1 MNEIYYEETATIK
14 NEKSARLKYNIL
26 NILSI
31 ISYSIILI
39 WIFIFLT
46 TFIHV
51 NFIVDIL
58 VFLIP
63 TFIFVLIGFFLG
75 RLKNKFYIEYD
86 YAFVSGTIR
95 IAKVIKTIKRKFL
108 LEFDC
113 SAIEKIG
120 TYGSDTYNSYS
131 KMPGI
136 QMEILTQNDYPS
148 ENKDFYYIV
157 ANINAEKTILIFECT
172 KTFIINVLKYS
183 KKTVFEKE

>member
-26 NILSI
+26 NVLSI
-31 ISYSIILI
+31 ISYCLILF
-39 WIFIFLT
+39 WVFIFLT

-51 NFIVDIL
+51 NIIVDII
-58 VFLIP
+58 VFIIP
-63 TFIFVLIGFFLG
+63 STIFVLIGYFLG
-75 RLKNKFYIEYD
+75 RFKNKFYIEYD

-120 TYGSDTYNSYS
+120 LYGSHTYDSYA

-136 QMEILTQNDYPS
+136 KIEILTQNDYPLVDK
-148 ENKDFYYIV
+148 EFYYIV
-157 ANINAEKTILIFECT
+157 ANVNAEKTIFIFECT

-183 KKTVFEKE
+183 KKTVLEKE